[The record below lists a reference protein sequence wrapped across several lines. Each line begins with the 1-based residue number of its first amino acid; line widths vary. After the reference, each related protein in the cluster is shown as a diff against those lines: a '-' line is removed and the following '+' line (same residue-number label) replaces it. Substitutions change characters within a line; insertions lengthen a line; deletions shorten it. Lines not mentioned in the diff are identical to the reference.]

1 MKLLQMMFQV
11 ESWVADLPLMIIPIF
26 IRVADWV
33 LALSQIRAETHTQ
46 GNHGA
51 LYTFHAALF
60 RNIGLLI
67 GI

>member
-11 ESWVADLPLMIIPIF
+11 ESGVANLPLMVVPIL
-26 IRVADWV
+26 IRIAKKV
-33 LALSQIRAETHTQ
+33 LALSQIGAETHTK

-51 LYTFHAALF
+51 LYTFHTTLF
-60 RNIGLLI
+60 RDVCILI